1 MGTYAIRKFLYGL
14 AVMGGVILVVFVLF
28 NILPGDPARMTMGQ
42 RSDVQSLDAVRK
54 EFGLDRSKPVQFF
67 LYINDLSPLSIH
79 PNTAENQEKYH
90 YQQLFK
96 LGKDVVVIKVP
107 YLRRSYQTKRDVTTI
122 LSETVPN
129 TFILALT
136 AMIFA
141 TGIGVFLGVLSAV
154 HKGTWIDNAANSFAI
169 LGISAPSFFA
179 GIIIAWL
186 FGFLLAD
193 YTGLNMSGSLYS
205 YDPFKGEVI
214 TWRNLWLPM
223 VTLGLRPLAI
233 IVQLTRSAMLDVL
246 AQDYI
251 RTAKAKGLGRKTI
264 IYKHALKNAL
274 NPVITAISGWFASL
288 LAGSFF
294 VEYIFGYNGL
304 GRTTVTALEMSD
316 FPVVMGAILFI
327 AFVFVVMNIL
337 VDILYAW
344 EVKLSPSIL
353 LKMAK
358 LPLGSWKAKPLKTM
372 IILKLVS

>member
-1 MGTYAIRKFLYGL
+1 MLQYAVKKILYGF
-14 AVMGGVILVVFVLF
+14 AVMAGVIVVVFVLF

-42 RSDVQSLDAVRK
+42 RADVSSLEAVRK
-54 EFGLDRSKPVQFF
+54 EFGLDRSKPAQFF
-67 LYINDLSPLSIH
+67 LYLNDLSPIGFH
-79 PNTAENQEKYH
+79 EATAESREKYH
-90 YQQLFK
+90 YVK
-96 LGKDVVVIKVP
+96 LIPAGDHVFALKWP

-129 TFILALT
+129 TFILAFT
-136 AMIFA
+136 AMVFA
-141 TGIGVFLGVLSAV
+141 TLIGVFLGVVSAV
-154 HKGTWIDNAANSFAI
+154 NKDSWIDKAANSFAI

-186 FGFLLAD
+186 FGFVLSD

-205 YDPFKGEVI
+205 YDPFKGEII
-214 TWRNLWLPM
+214 TWKNLLLPM

-251 RTAKAKGLGRKTI
+251 RTARAKGLSRNTI

-274 NPVITAISGWFASL
+274 NPVITAVSGWFASL

-304 GRTTVTALEMSD
+304 GRTTVNALEMSD

-327 AFVFVVMNIL
+327 AFVFVIINIL
-337 VDILYAW
+337 VDVLYAFADPR
-344 EVKLSPSIL
+344 VKL
-353 LKMAK
+353 A
-358 LPLGSWKAKPLKTM
+358 
-372 IILKLVS
+372 